1 MIIDNIKVKNFKS
14 LKNVDIKLN
23 NFTLISG
30 VNSSGKSSLIQS
42 LLLFKQ
48 NLEIILLE
56 EQFRSYLGANKNIK
70 LPIKTISFNGNYI
83 NVGDEK
89 LILSQESSNDDMTFT
104 LGSTEKSTSIDI
116 NPKLEISHSE
126 DSDFEILQ
134 IFSDQF
140 FDYLNTNRTQPKHTF
155 DYSSK
160 DIENNSLGIHG
171 QYTAHYL
178 AEKRHQP
185 LIIDALQ
192 HPNSKTSQ
200 LLENTYKWLSE
211 ISSNVSISAS
221 ADASTQSVKLT
232 YMYEYEGGTSSN
244 YSSLNVGFG
253 LTYVLP
259 VIVLILKSKPGDLII
274 IENPES
280 HLHPAGQSKI
290 AELCAIAANNGVQI
304 IVETHSD
311 HFLNGLRVATKKKII
326 TPEKSQLHYFE
337 KPEDS
342 LETVVHSINIDE
354 EGRIDEWPEGF
365 FDEWDIKLNE
375 LLW

>member
-1 MIIDNIKVKNFKS
+1 
-14 LKNVDIKLN
+14 
-23 NFTLISG
+23 
-30 VNSSGKSSLIQS
+30 
-42 LLLFKQ
+42 
-48 NLEIILLE
+48 
-56 EQFRSYLGANKNIK
+56 
-70 LPIKTISFNGNYI
+70 
-83 NVGDEK
+83 
-89 LILSQESSNDDMTFT
+89 MTFT